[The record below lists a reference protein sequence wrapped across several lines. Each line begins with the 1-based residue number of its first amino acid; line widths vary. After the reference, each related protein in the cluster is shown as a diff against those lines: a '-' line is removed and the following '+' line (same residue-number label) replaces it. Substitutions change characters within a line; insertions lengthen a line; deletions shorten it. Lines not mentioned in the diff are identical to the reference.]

1 MKIWI
6 KPYLRRDGSVMFFLN
21 NDRKV
26 SLGLTPENG
35 YESSKASAGQKKLWE
50 TFCRATRES
59 AALAEGA
66 DMTGHSE
73 FKMTLFN
80 GITFAMTDTA
90 TIGGFRWVLMDFLLS
105 ARVAS
110 WPHNFELKID
120 R

>member
-80 GITFAMTDTA
+80 GITFAMTDIA
-90 TIGGFRWVLMDFLLS
+90 TIGGVSVGSDGLFIVREGRVMAPQFRVED
-105 ARVAS
+105 
-110 WPHNFELKID
+110 
-120 R
+120 